1 MGWVVWP
8 GHHTGHVAVAGR
20 WAAGVPLIPQTYACL
35 ALGCLFKSGAH
46 GDAGDPEDGGGVIVH
61 LPSGRG
67 AGLGQHRYS
76 DCQNVRWGCKRLLG
90 CGSCRPSTSLS

>member
-35 ALGCLFKSGAH
+35 SLGCPFKSGAH
-46 GDAGDPEDGGGVIVH
+46 GDTGDPEDGGV
-61 LPSGRG
+61 
-67 AGLGQHRYS
+67 
-76 DCQNVRWGCKRLLG
+76 
-90 CGSCRPSTSLS
+90 